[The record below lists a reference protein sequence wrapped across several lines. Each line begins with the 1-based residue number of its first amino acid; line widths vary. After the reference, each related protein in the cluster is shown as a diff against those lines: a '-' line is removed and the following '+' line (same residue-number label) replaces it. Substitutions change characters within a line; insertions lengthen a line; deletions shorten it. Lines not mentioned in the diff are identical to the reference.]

1 LRQGK
6 TKERKKRTKR
16 REDKEREHRRV
27 EKGEV
32 SDWREKVTRKGEA

>member
-6 TKERKKRTKR
+6 LKKGKRGRKEGKT
-16 REDKEREHRRV
+16 REDRRV